1 MKDKFLKKIIG
12 LFGYKL
18 VEKNLIKN
26 TRDVSK
32 YTNLNLKNLI
42 ENYIKRHG
50 ISYLIQ
56 IGANDG
62 KRFDEINYF
71 IKKYKIKS
79 LLVEPIENY
88 FQKLKD
94 NYKNLDFIEFENSAI
109 SVDNELSYLFKV
121 KEKYLHSYD
130 DHVNGLA
137 SFDKNHLIKHG
148 IKKHHIENTKINSMS
163 IKKLIN
169 KYKINNLDLLFVDA
183 EGYDGKIIYDF
194 FKNSDLKPIIIF
206 EFIHIENNLFK
217 KLLELIVN
225 KKYYFFKVE
234 ENLICYPQNKKFI
247 I

>member
-1 MKDKFLKKIIG
+1 MKILKKIIG
-12 LFGYKL
+12 LFNYKI

-26 TRDVSK
+26 TRSVSK

-42 ENYIKRHG
+42 ENYIKKHK
-50 ISYLIQ
+50 INYLIQ

-79 LLVEPIENY
+79 LLVEPLEQY
-88 FQKLKD
+88 FKKLKD
-94 NYKNLDFIEFENSAI
+94 NYNNLDFVEFENSAI
-109 SVDNELSYLFKV
+109 SVDNELSYLFQV

-137 SFDKNHLIKHG
+137 SFDKNHIIKHG
-148 IKKHHIENTKINSMS
+148 VKKHHIESTKINSIS
-163 IKKLIN
+163 IKELIN
-169 KYKINNLDLLFVDA
+169 KYKVNNLDLLFVDA

-194 FKNSDLKPIIIF
+194 FQNSDLKPIIIF

-217 KLLELIVN
+217 KLLELIVE
-225 KKYYFFKVE
+225 KKYYFFRVE
-234 ENLICYPQNKKFI
+234 ENLFCYPENKEFI